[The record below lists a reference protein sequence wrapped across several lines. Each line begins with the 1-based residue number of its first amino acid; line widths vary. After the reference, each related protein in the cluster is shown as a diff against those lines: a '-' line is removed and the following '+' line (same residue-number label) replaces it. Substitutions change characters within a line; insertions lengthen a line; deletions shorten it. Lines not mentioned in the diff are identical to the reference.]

1 MPHTLTVDYSRAIRL
16 FPLAQCI
23 LLPHATVPLHI
34 FEQRYRAM
42 TADALDSDGLIA
54 MATFEGDDYQHDY
67 EGTPPIRPT
76 VCVGYIVHHDRFP
89 DGRYNILL
97 QGVARAAI
105 QEELDLSEGGYRSAA
120 LKPIEQDVMEIDLED
135 HRQTLDALLSDP
147 HLQQLACIRNI
158 RSWLSPD
165 LSTPVVIDLA
175 CHAVSRDSEQRY
187 ASLAQPCVF
196 ERFSCLQQHLVRTRK
211 TLAQAD
217 QMGPCT
223 SETGLPLN

>member
-1 MPHTLTVDYSRAIRL
+1 MPHTLTVDYSRPIRL

-34 FEQRYRAM
+34 FEARYRAM
-42 TADALDSDGLIA
+42 TRDALDTDGLIA
-54 MATFEGDDYQHDY
+54 MATFEGDDYQQNY
-67 EGTPPIRPT
+67 EGNPPIRPA
-76 VCVGYIVHHDRFP
+76 VCVGYIVHHDRLR

-97 QGVARAAI
+97 QGLARAII
-105 QEELDLSEGGYRSAA
+105 QEESDLSEDAYRSAI
-120 LKPIEQDVMEIDLED
+120 LCPTEHRVMELDLED
-135 HRQTLDALLSDP
+135 HRKTIDELLRDP

-158 RSWLSPD
+158 RNWLSPD
-165 LSTPVVIDLA
+165 LSTPAVIDLA
-175 CHAVSRDSEQRY
+175 WQVVSSDSEQRY

-196 ERFSCLQQHLVRTRK
+196 ERFTRLQKHLDRTRK
-211 TLAQAD
+211 TLALAE

>member
-1 MPHTLTVDYSRAIRL
+1 MPHTLTVDYSKPIRL

-42 TADALDSDGLIA
+42 TRDALDSDGLIA
-54 MATFEGDDYQHDY
+54 MATFDGDAYQHSY

-76 VCVGYIVHHDRFP
+76 VCVGYLVHHDRLH

-97 QGVARAAI
+97 QGIARATI
-105 QEELDLSEGGYRSAA
+105 EEERDLHEEGYRSAI
-120 LKPIEQDVMEIDLED
+120 LRPIEASVMEIDLED
-135 HRQTLDALLSDP
+135 QRQTLDEMLRDE
-147 HLQQLACIRNI
+147 HLQQLTCIRNI
-158 RSWLSPD
+158 RHWLSPD
-165 LSTPVVIDLA
+165 LATPVVIDLA
-175 CHAVSRDSEQRY
+175 WQAISRDCEQRY
-187 ASLAQPCVF
+187 ASLAEPCVF
-196 ERFSCLQQHLVRTRK
+196 ERFRRLELHLRRTRN
-211 TLAQAD
+211 TLAMAQ